1 MSITFIHGFLFRHTV
16 YFLGFLNSVD
26 FPWWFDRKICR
37 EFSQFF
43 SDCSGPNLQISLE
56 VKCKDGCCL
65 FYLSISSVLSCNF
78 FVKSQRVHTYVVL
91 DCCHL
96 TIFDITILSAVLQR
110 KRKQHLIQPAD
121 FMGSLHWI
129 IKSQK
134 FTVCTGSDFWP
145 NRIQFSIV
153 HDVTVLCTL
162 TQGKIAVKSLSYL
175 KRFRRRFS
183 GELQPKAHSLTR
195 FAAWEI
201 SSISQKTRYFAAR
214 LDFFFFRQS

>member
-1 MSITFIHGFLFRHTV
+1 MDAAYFIFLSTYFISPVLQFFRQIAKGTYLCSSRLLSFNDFRHHH
-16 YFLGFLNSVD
+16 FIGGFAKETETASD
-26 FPWWFDRKICR
+26 SASR
-37 EFSQFF
+37 FF
-43 SDCSGPNLQISLE
+43 QS
-56 VKCKDGCCL
+56 
-65 FYLSISSVLSCNF
+65 
-78 FVKSQRVHTYVVL
+78 H
-91 DCCHL
+91 
-96 TIFDITILSAVLQR
+96 
-110 KRKQHLIQPAD
+110 

-153 HDVTVLCTL
+153 HDVSVYNTL

-183 GELQPKAHSLTR
+183 GKLQPKVHSLTR

-201 SSISQKTRYFAAR
+201 SSISQKIRSYSFEKTRYFTAR
-214 LDFFFFRQS
+214 LEFFFRQS

>member
-78 FVKSQRVHTYVVL
+78 FVKSQRVVL

-96 TIFDITILSAVLQR
+96 TIFDITETETASDSASRFFLS
-110 KRKQHLIQPAD
+110 H

-201 SSISQKTRYFAAR
+201 SSISQKMRYFAAR
-214 LDFFFFRQS
+214 LEFFFRQS